1 MAITKKKGNKLV
13 DLKAF
18 RENVEKISKN
28 ESQNVVEEKSGLPNG
43 RLTRLYNG
51 YDPIHIDDLIMISRA
66 YHCSVDYLLGG
77 GSDPETSKRAITAR
91 DACKMLAEIFDN
103 FHFRFSVE
111 EKILE
116 DNFNMEIYRSEHD
129 GVSIHRCSQATM
141 MLPAELKEYVYYEID
156 ETGEY
161 IPTSLCGDVTAAQI
175 EINNFI
181 ARYAALKKIDKL
193 DADMKKRLVQSY
205 LSDVSEDV
213 SADILITV

>member
-51 YDPIHIDDLIMISRA
+51 YDPIHIDDLVMISRA
-66 YHCSVDYLLGG
+66 YHCSIDYLLGG

-91 DACKMLAEIFDN
+91 DVCRMLAEIFDN
-103 FHFRFSVE
+103 FHFRFSVK
-111 EKILE
+111 EKTLE
-116 DNFNMEIYRSEHD
+116 DDANMETYRYMYD
-129 GVSIHRCSQATM
+129 GVPICKCSQATM
-141 MLPAELKEYVYYEID
+141 MLPAELKEYNLVD
-156 ETGEY
+156 ENGEWVGCLG
-161 IPTSLCGDVTAAQI
+161 TVTAAQI

-181 ARYAALKKIDKL
+181 ARYATLEKIDKL

-205 LSDVSEDV
+205 LSDVSEDA
-213 SADILITV
+213 SADIPITVH